1 MQKAEIKKV
10 DENDIVRQS
19 NELIEANYK
28 LTTAEQKVILNFIAQ
43 IDTTKESFEVAR
55 IGAKSLSDACGF
67 NPKSGYRQLQQV
79 LKKLLNRSIILQRR
93 DGSGWYGSHW
103 VQSCDYVKIE
113 DGDGDC
119 SYVEYELDK
128 RLCPHFLQL
137 RERFL
142 KSDLKSLVSF
152 SHVYSTRFYMIFK
165 NRIKIGNIRYSFNE
179 LCKLLEL
186 PKAYQKKSADL
197 KSRVIKVAVEE
208 INEKSDITVEYS
220 YYKEGGRVHVGVDFT
235 FYYKAKDTIKPISE
249 HPVKRR
255 RLSDEEQAMYDRLTN
270 PERWNI
276 SDDVARKA
284 IKKHS
289 LEMLDAN
296 LRYAWKYK
304 KGKEN
309 LGGWLISCI
318 QKDCAREEAERKA
331 QRKAEEARQHA
342 KAQEAADIAA
352 AGMFPEQGAAAEKVA
367 ERYAADKEKE
377 IKAAGKLPEF
387 LVGMIIKAGSADN
400 VGGIAK
406 REMEKRGL
414 TYETVLAGAR

>member
-1 MQKAEIKKV
+1 M
-10 DENDIVRQS
+10 
-19 NELIEANYK
+19 
-28 LTTAEQKVILNFIAQ
+28 
-43 IDTTKESFEVAR
+43 
-55 IGAKSLSDACGF
+55 
-67 NPKSGYRQLQQV
+67 
-79 LKKLLNRSIILQRR
+79 
-93 DGSGWYGSHW
+93 
-103 VQSCDYVKIE
+103 
-113 DGDGDC
+113 
-119 SYVEYELDK
+119 
-128 RLCPHFLQL
+128 
-137 RERFL
+137 
-142 KSDLKSLVSF
+142 
-152 SHVYSTRFYMIFK
+152 
-165 NRIKIGNIRYSFNE
+165 
-179 LCKLLEL
+179 
-186 PKAYQKKSADL
+186 
-197 KSRVIKVAVEE
+197 
-208 INEKSDITVEYS
+208 
-220 YYKEGGRVHVGVDFT
+220 
-235 FYYKAKDTIKPISE
+235 
-249 HPVKRR
+249 KRR

>member
-1 MQKAEIKKV
+1 MPKAEVKKA
-10 DENDIVRQS
+10 DENAIVRQS
-19 NELIEANYK
+19 SELIEANYK

-43 IDTTKESFEVAR
+43 IDTTKESFETAR

-79 LKKLLNRSIILQRR
+79 LKKLLNRSIVLQRR

-119 SYVEYELDK
+119 SYIEYELDK

-165 NRIKIGNIRYSFNE
+165 NRIKIGNIRYSFND

-186 PKAYQKKSADL
+186 PKAYQKKSTDL

-208 INEKSDITVEYS
+208 INEKSDITVEYA
-220 YYKEGGRVHVGVDFT
+220 YYKDGGRAHVGVDFT
-235 FYYKAKDTIKPISE
+235 FYKKAKDTVKPISE
-249 HPVKRR
+249 HPVKRLP
-255 RLSDEEQAMYDRLTN
+255 LSDEEQAMLERLTN

-276 SDDVARKA
+276 SEDVARKF
-284 IKKHS
+284 IKKHT
-289 LEMLDAN
+289 LGMLDAN
-296 LRYAWKYK
+296 IIYAWKYK
-304 KGKEN
+304 NGKEN

-318 QKDCAREEAERKA
+318 KKDCAGEEAKRKA
-331 QRKAEEARQHA
+331 QRKEEEKRQHA

-352 AGMFPEQGAAAEKVA
+352 AGMFPEKGIAAKMIDEKYKAEK
-367 ERYAADKEKE
+367 EQE
-377 IKAAGKLPEF
+377 IKSDGKLPE
-387 LVGMIIKAGSADN
+387 VIVNMILKAGSADK
-400 VGGIAK
+400 VIGLAK
-406 REMEKRGL
+406 RELEKRGL
-414 TYETVLAGAR
+414 TYEAVLAGAR

>member
-1 MQKAEIKKV
+1 MPKAEVKKV
-10 DENDIVRQS
+10 DENAILRQS

-43 IDTTKESFEVAR
+43 IDTTKESFEMAR

-103 VQSCDYVKIE
+103 VQSCDYVSVE

-128 RLCPHFLQL
+128 RLCSHFLRL

-152 SHVYSTRFYMIFK
+152 SHIYSTRFYMIFK
-165 NRIKIGNIRYSFNE
+165 NRIKIGHIRYSFDE
-179 LCKLLEL
+179 LIKLMEL
-186 PKAYQKKSADL
+186 PKTYTKRTTNIKE
-197 KSRVIKVAVEE
+197 KIIKVAVDE

-220 YYKEGGRVHVGVDFT
+220 YYKEGGRAHVGVDFT

-276 SDDVARKA
+276 TDDMARKL
-284 IKKHS
+284 IKNHS

-296 LRYAWKYK
+296 IRYAWTYK
-304 KGKEN
+304 KGKET
-309 LGGWLISCI
+309 LGGFLISCI
-318 QKDCAREEAERKA
+318 QKDCAGKQAERKA

-352 AGMFPEQGAAAEKVA
+352 AGMFPEQGAAADIVTKQ
-367 ERYAADKEKE
+367 YAADKEKE
-377 IKAAGKLPEF
+377 IKADGRLPEF
-387 LVGMIIKAGSADN
+387 VASLIIKAGSADK
-400 VGGIAK
+400 VSGIAK
-406 REMEKRGL
+406 NEMEKRGL
-414 TYETVLAGAR
+414 TYEAVLAGAR

>member
-10 DENDIVRQS
+10 DENAIVRQS

-93 DGSGWYGSHW
+93 NGSGWYGSHW
-103 VQSCDYVKIE
+103 VQSCDYVSVE

-142 KSDLKSLVSF
+142 KSNLKSLVSF

-165 NRIKIGNIRYSFNE
+165 NRVKIGNIRYSFKE

-186 PKAYQKKSADL
+186 PKSYNKSTINI
-197 KSRVIKVAVEE
+197 KNKIIKVAVEE

-220 YYKEGGRVHVGVDFT
+220 YYKDGGRAHVGVDFT
-235 FYYKAKDTIKPISE
+235 FYHKAKDTVKPISE

-318 QKDCAREEAERKA
+318 KKDSAGEEAERKA
-331 QRKAEEARQHA
+331 QRKAEEQRQHA

-377 IKAAGKLPEF
+377 IKAEDKLPDF
-387 LVGMIIKAGSADN
+387 LASMIIKAGSADK
-400 VGGIAK
+400 VSGIAK
-406 REMEKRGL
+406 NEMEKRGL
-414 TYETVLAGAR
+414 TYEAVLAGER